1 MGHGYTWDTRAAL
14 GVLVPAPAHE
24 AWARRNPIAFGV
36 LAAAERLVRSWPV
49 FRGLGDHLLIEG
61 RRP

>member
-1 MGHGYTWDTRAAL
+1 L

-24 AWARRNPIAFGV
+24 AWARENPIAFGL

-49 FRGLGDHLLIEG
+49 LRGLGDHLLVEG